1 MSRAVARW
9 GMPRVLVGVQRA
21 TALCQSAR
29 CPRFILP
36 SRRRRR
42 QKEECRGRQPF
53 VGARGVL
60 ASSFLLAAAGGKKGV
75 CNSPESMCP
84 CVLKHLT
91 FNLLS
96 IKIEG
101 SLRCFYF
108 NMYLSHDLQFERF
121 MFHGTYIFQD
131 EGECATESGMSQ
143 YLVPIHIHLSGCCTL
158 EGGQRSYFGN
168 ATG

>member
-1 MSRAVARW
+1 
-9 GMPRVLVGVQRA
+9 
-21 TALCQSAR
+21 
-29 CPRFILP
+29 
-36 SRRRRR
+36 
-42 QKEECRGRQPF
+42 
-53 VGARGVL
+53 
-60 ASSFLLAAAGGKKGV
+60 
-75 CNSPESMCP
+75 MCP

-121 MFHGTYIFQD
+121 MFYGTYIFQD

-143 YLVPIHIHLSGCCTL
+143 YLGPIHIHLSGCCTL
-158 EGGQRSYFGN
+158 VGGQRSYFGN
-168 ATG
+168 AACLGMEGAIIVRQNWSDE